1 MQAMLDHDAQ
11 NRGHGGASRLPVLFH
26 LMDVSR
32 LRPPAE
38 QPAATDAATQGEP
51 AESVSNIDIAQ
62 EDKEVAIPQS
72 SSHFGTLPSSPHA
85 APLGLAAAPPFPV
98 SFEPSPAIGST
109 LEHTSQPPAP
119 AVLPPVRLDAAITA
133 PNIEANSS
141 TVSTAADPPSAI
153 VEATIVGE
161 PAARPMEPIAAP
173 VERSNRRQG
182 KRAAS
187 EDWFAS
193 HGKFIAIAFVL
204 ALLGTIYFARTHR
217 QQPAANTEKQLA
229 STESTEPGQK
239 SYDSRPVDRTSGYR
253 LTSTS
258 TGESRAA
265 QSESTAGKDPMTELH
280 PPTTPRVAADD
291 AGGEK
296 SSKSDNLFVF
306 PTKKGED
313 RMAVR
318 PETATSPASAI
329 QNSTSPQ
336 AASPG
341 SSPPSTSPSA
351 GGKSEFTPAYP
362 TTSQPLGPQA
372 NSFTAGAYPVTG
384 APPLGAAA
392 APSPPSMNSTNQT
405 QGTGSPAYSPPSY
418 RGQYPGTGYSPPAGQ
433 AWLPQGPAAGAAIPY
448 QPSDNTARGPRY
460 ERTGSGNY

>member
-1 MQAMLDHDAQ
+1 MQATLDHDER

-26 LMDVSR
+26 LMDISR

-38 QPAATDAATQGEP
+38 QAAATDAATQGEP
-51 AESVSNIDIAQ
+51 TESVSNIDIAP
-62 EDKEVAIPQS
+62 EGKEVTIPES
-72 SSHFGTLPSSPHA
+72 SSHFGTLSSSHHA
-85 APLGLAAAPPFPV
+85 SPFALPAVPPFTS
-98 SFEPSPAIGST
+98 SFEPSPAIGSALERATQPSAPTT
-109 LEHTSQPPAP
+109 L
-119 AVLPPVRLDAAITA
+119 LPLRPDAAITA
-133 PNIEANSS
+133 SETEGNSS
-141 TVSTAADPPSAI
+141 TASVAADAPSAI
-153 VEATIVGE
+153 VEATIVSE
-161 PAARPMEPIAAP
+161 PVARPTEPIGAP

-229 STESTEPGQK
+229 STQSAEQGQK
-239 SYDSRPVDRTSGYR
+239 SYDSRPIDRTSGYR

-280 PPTTPRVAADD
+280 PPTTPQVAADD

-318 PETATSPASAI
+318 PETATSPTSAI
-329 QNSTSPQ
+329 QSSTSAQ

-341 SSPPSTSPSA
+341 SSPPGSSPSA
-351 GGKSEFTPAYP
+351 GGKSEFAPAYP
-362 TTSQPLGPQA
+362 TTSQPLAPQA
-372 NSFTAGAYPVTG
+372 NSSTAGAYPVTG
-384 APPLGAAA
+384 APPLGAAV
-392 APSPPSMNSTNQT
+392 APSPPSMNSTNQP
-405 QGTGSPAYSPPSY
+405 QGTGSPAYSPPNY

-433 AWLPQGPAAGAAIPY
+433 AWSQQVPPAGAAIPY